1 MRPGPYP
8 YLIIVYWYT
17 CLAGRQ
23 VGILKIETL
32 NDAIIKVMESPHLEF
47 EKEVWATGG
56 LVCGIDEVG
65 RGCIAGPVVA
75 AAVIFDPDH
84 QLHPKVRDSK
94 KMTPKMRAE
103 MFDFIISE
111 AWDFGVGLVP
121 ASVVDEIGIVPATKK
136 AMAEAVGMLTE
147 APDQL
152 LIDAVILEDV
162 DIPQK
167 SIIKGDNTS
176 YSIAAASIVAKVF
189 RDQVVSGFDNIYP
202 EYGFSGHKGYGAKS
216 HYEAIGKH
224 GLTPEHRRT
233 FCTRIEVVDK

>member
-1 MRPGPYP
+1 
-8 YLIIVYWYT
+8 
-17 CLAGRQ
+17 
-23 VGILKIETL
+23 
-32 NDAIIKVMESPHLEF
+32 MESPHLNF
-47 EKEVWATGG
+47 EKEVWATNG

-75 AAVIFDPDH
+75 AAVMFNPDH
-84 QLHPKVRDSK
+84 QSHPKVRDSK

-103 MFDFIISE
+103 MFDFIVSE
-111 AWDFGVGLVP
+111 ARDFGIGLVS
-121 ASVVDEIGIVPATKK
+121 ASEVDRIGIVPATKR
-136 AMAEAVGMLTE
+136 AMAEAVGMLME
-147 APDQL
+147 IPDQL

-162 DIPQK
+162 AIPQK

-216 HYEAIGKH
+216 HYEAIEKYGF
-224 GLTPEHRRT
+224 TPEHRRT
-233 FCTRIEVVDK
+233 FCSRINIVDK